1 MISPQTLRESRSLV
15 AESQPTPK
23 GKKPIEWLLAKIAI
37 IALAAGFVYAPAF
50 HGDWLWDDDQEIWQ
64 NAILKD
70 EQGLVKIWDPTIITR
85 VMGTALDKWFHG
97 KDPDPQLFKQGEYR
111 PTDYFPLKASFQWI
125 LYRFWGDN
133 KTGWHVTN
141 TVLHICGALLVWMLL
156 QRFLPRAAWWGGL
169 LFAIHPI
176 CVESVA
182 WISEL
187 KNTLSLPFML
197 LSMIAFIDFERKRR
211 VRLYLLS
218 LLAYLAAILSK
229 TSVVMLPVVLLLYL
243 WWENRNTPITF
254 AANPVIDGATFM
266 KRVSAGFGRLWSLW
280 PVRAVLLS
288 APFFFISLLLGIIT
302 IAFQHA
308 NAIAAEK
315 IPVGDM
321 VSRTATAGMAI
332 LFYFS
337 KCVFPVGLN
346 VIYPRWEVD
355 PPQWYQFLPWPILFI
370 VFVWLWLNRKTW
382 GSHVLLGLGFFVINL
397 VPVLG
402 FVTMSYMRITWVAD
416 HFVYISV
423 IGIIGLIV
431 AGGSALYL
439 KLRDESKTLLTV
451 TAAAAALVMTLF
463 SHGYANIFVDEDA
476 LWTYTLK
483 RNPNAWQAHNR
494 LGAKKFA
501 RGEVDA
507 ALYHFQNSSR
517 LRPDLGETHNNLGA
531 ALMQLGRRD
540 EAIEAFEKALKATP
554 HIVATQ
560 ANLANAYAH
569 AGRLEE
575 AERLF
580 RRLVDQQPGNPVFQ
594 GNLGAVLLQLGR
606 REEAV
611 YHLLRSYEMN
621 PNLQGIKENLER
633 AGVTLPTQGAGRP
646 LQLQGP

>member
-1 MISPQTLRESRSLV
+1 MISS
-15 AESQPTPK
+15 PTPVETRVSTAGTHQQPK
-23 GKKPIEWLLAKIAI
+23 SKEPLEWFLAKIAI
-37 IALAAGFVYAPAF
+37 IALAVGFVYAPAF

-70 EQGLVKIWDPTIITR
+70 EQGFVKIWDPTIITR
-85 VMGTALDKWFHG
+85 VMREALDKWFHG
-97 KDPDPQLFKQGEYR
+97 KDPDPQNFKHGQYR

-125 LYRFWGDN
+125 LYRFWGDSQ
-133 KTGWHVTN
+133 TGWHVTN
-141 TVLHICGALLVWMLL
+141 TVLHFCGALLVWMLL
-156 QRFLPRAAWWGGL
+156 QRFVPRAAWWGGL

-187 KNTLSLPFML
+187 KNTLSLPFLL
-197 LSMIAFIDFERKRR
+197 LSTIAFVDFERKRR
-211 VRLYLLS
+211 VRLYVFS
-218 LLAYLAAILSK
+218 LLCYLAAILSK
-229 TSVVMLPVVLLLYL
+229 TSVVMLPVVILLYL
-243 WWENRNTPITF
+243 WWENMDKPITF
-254 AANPVIDGATFM
+254 TATPVPHGATFV
-266 KRVSAGFGRLWSLW
+266 KRISVVFGRLWSAW
-280 PVRAVLLS
+280 PIRAVLLS
-288 APFFFISLLLGIIT
+288 APFFLISLLLGIIT

-337 KCVFPVGLN
+337 KCVFPAGLN

-355 PPQWYQFLPWPILFI
+355 PPQWYQFLPWPLLLI

-382 GSHVLLGLGFFVINL
+382 GRHVLLGLGFFGINL
-397 VPVLG
+397 IPVLG

-423 IGIIGLIV
+423 IGIIGLMV
-431 AGGSALYL
+431 AGGSAFYS
-439 KLRDESKTLLTV
+439 KLREESRVLMILTATV
-451 TAAAAALVMTLF
+451 VACVMTLF
-463 SHGYANIFVDEDA
+463 SHGYANIFVNEDS

-501 RGEVDA
+501 RGELDA

-540 EAIEAFEKALKATP
+540 EAIVAFEKALKATP
-554 HIVATQ
+554 HIVATR

-569 AGRLEE
+569 AGRLED
-575 AERLF
+575 AEKLF
-580 RRLVDQQPGNPVFQ
+580 RELVNQQPGNPVFQ
-594 GNLGAVLLQLGR
+594 GNLGAILLQLGR

-611 YHLLRSYEMN
+611 YHLLRSYEIN

-633 AGVTLPTQGAGRP
+633 AGVPLPKQSFGPP
-646 LQLQGP
+646 LQQQTP